1 MKNYLSLAI
10 LLISLTVMGQQP
22 SAVIDQK
29 VHKIVMQFSNGD
41 STQQMGVMTQL
52 GNIHEAWPNAK
63 IEVVCHSSGLDL
75 LTAAKSK
82 VGKQIASF
90 SEMGITF
97 AACNN
102 TMRRRNVK
110 KEDLVPSA
118 VVVPSAMLE
127 IVSKQEKKWS
137 YLKAGF

>member
-1 MKNYLSLAI
+1 MKTILSLVVF
-10 LLISLTVMGQQP
+10 LITLNTFGQQP
-22 SAVIDQK
+22 SAVIDNK
-29 VHKIVMQFSNGD
+29 VHNIVMQFSNGD

-52 GNIHEAWPNAK
+52 GNIREAWPNAK

-75 LTAAKSK
+75 LTSTKSK

-90 SEMGITF
+90 SEQGIIF

-110 KEDLVPSA
+110 KEDLLPSS

-127 IVSKQEKKWS
+127 LVSKQEAHWS
-137 YLKAGF
+137 YLKAGY